1 MTIEP
6 VQLLSLF
13 RLRNSALLSLLM
25 IKKLKSDLEDISSKH
40 LAVLH
45 KQENEITYTKS
56 KIGESIED
64 LKKLQNSTYIR
75 LVSAYK
81 SRNAEFKGLPPKLK
95 VTLPSFIPQKITK
108 ELLYQQFG
116 SLSELSIKT
125 EDDSFT
131 LDSPGAESS
140 SLNRPF
146 IDSGH
151 LGDLDH
157 WVNTAC
163 NQTLLQFLSL
173 T

>member
-1 MTIEP
+1 MQVTIEP

-13 RLRNSALLSLLM
+13 RLRNSALISLLM
-25 IKKLKSDLEDISSKH
+25 IKKLKSDLDDISSKH
-40 LAVLH
+40 LALLH

-56 KIGESIED
+56 KIEESIKD

-81 SRNAEFKGLPPKLK
+81 SRNAEFKRLPPKLK
-95 VTLPSFIPQKITK
+95 VILPSFTPQKITK
-108 ELLYQQFG
+108 EPLYQQFG

-151 LGDLDH
+151 GDLDH
-157 WVNTAC
+157 WVSVVPPLMTSW
-163 NQTLLQFLSL
+163 LL
-173 T
+173 

>member
-1 MTIEP
+1 
-6 VQLLSLF
+6 
-13 RLRNSALLSLLM
+13 M

-56 KIGESIED
+56 KIEESIED

-81 SRNAEFKGLPPKLK
+81 SRNAEFKSLPPKLK

-146 IDSGH
+146 IAFDSGH

-157 WVNTAC
+157 WVSTAC